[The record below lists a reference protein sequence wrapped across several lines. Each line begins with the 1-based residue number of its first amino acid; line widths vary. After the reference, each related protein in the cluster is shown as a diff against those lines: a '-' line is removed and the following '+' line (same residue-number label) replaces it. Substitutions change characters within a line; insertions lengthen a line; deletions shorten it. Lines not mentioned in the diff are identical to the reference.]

1 MATTTGYT
9 TETSVLPP
17 VWYAIV
23 ASVSMI
29 PSFGTIPM
37 DGTIPGM
44 ILGTVG
50 TVLTIIT
57 AIRAGT
63 TGAGIITD
71 GTLLITM
78 EVITE
83 AIILTIMAATIA
95 VIIADTSQATHQM
108 SVAALAIAP
117 QHIMAE
123 LEAED

>member
-1 MATTTGYT
+1 MATMTGFT
-9 TETSVLPP
+9 TETSALPP

-44 ILGTVG
+44 ILGTAG
-50 TVLTIIT
+50 TVHTTAT
-57 AIRAGT
+57 AIQAGT

-78 EVITE
+78 DGL
-83 AIILTIMAATIA
+83 ILTIMAATMA

-108 SVAALAIAP
+108 SVAALAIAQ

-123 LEAED
+123 QEAED

>member
-1 MATTTGYT
+1 MATMTGFT
-9 TETSVLPP
+9 TETSALPP

-44 ILGTVG
+44 ILGTAG
-50 TVLTIIT
+50 TVLTTAT
-57 AIRAGT
+57 AIQAGT

-78 EVITE
+78 GVITE
-83 AIILTIMAATIA
+83 AIILTIMAATMA
-95 VIIADTSQATHQM
+95 VIIADTSQVTRQM
-108 SVAALAIAP
+108 LVAALAIAP

-123 LEAED
+123 REAED

>member
-1 MATTTGYT
+1 MATMTGYT
-9 TETSVLPP
+9 TETSALPP

-44 ILGTVG
+44 ILGMVG
-50 TVLTIIT
+50 TALTIIT
-57 AIRAGT
+57 AIQAGT

-78 EVITE
+78 DGL
-83 AIILTIMAATIA
+83 ILTIMAATMA
-95 VIIADTSQATHQM
+95 VIIADTSQVTRQM

-123 LEAED
+123 REAED

>member
-1 MATTTGYT
+1 MATMTGFT
-9 TETSVLPP
+9 TETSALPP

-44 ILGTVG
+44 ILGMVG
-50 TVLTIIT
+50 TALTIIT
-57 AIRAGT
+57 AIQAGT

-78 EVITE
+78 DGL
-83 AIILTIMAATIA
+83 ILTIMAATMAI
-95 VIIADTSQATHQM
+95 IIADTSQATHQM

-123 LEAED
+123 REAED